1 MFARLQRYGHT
12 AGLLAYLYGP
22 GERGHHIN
30 PRLIT
35 GDCHDTPIGV
45 SAQGDVLPYLA
56 RALDAPVE
64 RLGTRAPDQPVWV
77 CSVRADPRH
86 PDLTDT
92 QWAEV
97 ARRMVV
103 TTGIAPHG
111 DPDACRWIA
120 LRNQPHRVYVV
131 ATLAR
136 EDGSLH
142 NTYRDAFR
150 IQAECHRVATELG
163 HLPPAP
169 HPTPR
174 FQELRVPAPN
184 ITISIE
190 PSGSVTAKGASDDLS
205 AALLTHAGFRQIE
218 DWYGRRHRLPTTTPQ
233 TDRASVASHA
243 AEMLRAARYSV
254 ELDPGLD
261 TGGRLTTPTDLYG
274 AYVAGGHV
282 LRLTDHIRGAANAT
296 EAALAVDQLLDA
308 TDGVLVRLQEALE
321 AAGEQVTDLD
331 DDAWELADRLT
342 AASEQLAT
350 VGKELTGTAAEIRIL
365 DSPPQRESSD
375 RSRTAAHSA
384 VPVAGAARATSPAS
398 ANVPPSLGV
407 SVPASITPAS
417 PAHDLSP
424 RTR

>member
-1 MFARLQRYGHT
+1 MFARLQRTGHT

-22 GERGHHIN
+22 GEHGHHIN

-35 GDCHDTPIGV
+35 GDCHDTPIEV
-45 SAQGDVLPYLA
+45 PAQGDAPPYLA

-64 RLGTRAPDQPVWV
+64 RLGTRAPDRPVWV

-97 ARRMVV
+97 AHRMVV
-103 TTGIAPHG
+103 TTGIAPDG
-111 DPDACRWIA
+111 DLDACRWIA

-150 IQAECHRVATELG
+150 IQAECHRIATELG

-190 PSGSVTAKGASDDLS
+190 PSGSVTAKGASDGLS

-218 DWYGRRHRLPTTTPQ
+218 DWYGRRHRLPTTTAPV
-233 TDRASVASHA
+233 DRTAIAFHA
-243 AEMLRAARYSV
+243 AEMLRAARYEV
-254 ELDPGLD
+254 ALDPALD
-261 TGGRLTTPTDLYG
+261 TGQLISPTDPYG
-274 AYVAGGHV
+274 TYVAGAHV
-282 LRLTDHIRGAANAT
+282 LQAEGRHPGSRERNRGCPRYRPA
-296 EAALAVDQLLDA
+296 
-308 TDGVLVRLQEALE
+308 
-321 AAGEQVTDLD
+321 
-331 DDAWELADRLT
+331 
-342 AASEQLAT
+342 
-350 VGKELTGTAAEIRIL
+350 
-365 DSPPQRESSD
+365 PPSGRRCS
-375 RSRTAAHSA
+375 
-384 VPVAGAARATSPAS
+384 GPAS
-398 ANVPPSLGV
+398 GG
-407 SVPASITPAS
+407 
-417 PAHDLSP
+417 P
-424 RTR
+424 RSHRGTGHRP

>member
-1 MFARLQRYGHT
+1 MLARLQRYGHT
-12 AGLLAYLYGP
+12 AGLLAYLYRP
-22 GERGHHIN
+22 GERGQHIN

-35 GDCHDTPIGV
+35 GDCHDTPV
-45 SAQGDVLPYLA
+45 EVPAQGDALPYLA

-64 RLGTRAPDQPVWV
+64 RLGTRAPGHPVWV

-92 QWAEV
+92 QWAKV
-97 ARRMVV
+97 AHRMVI

-150 IQAECHRVATELG
+150 VQAECHRIATELG
-163 HLPPAP
+163 HLPPSP

-184 ITISIE
+184 ITFSIE
-190 PSGSVTAKGASDDLS
+190 PSGSVTAKGASDNLS

-218 DWYGRRHRLPTTTPQ
+218 DWYGRRHRLQTTTPQ

-254 ELDPGLD
+254 ELDPALD
-261 TGGRLTTPTDLYG
+261 TSRLTTPADPYG
-274 AYVAGGHV
+274 AYVAGAQV
-282 LRLTDHIRGAANAT
+282 LRLTDNIRGAANAA
-296 EAALAVDQLLDA
+296 EAAHAVDQLLDSA
-308 TDGVLVRLQEALE
+308 DGVLVRLQEALE

-342 AASEQLAT
+342 AASEQLAS
-350 VGKELTGTAAEIRIL
+350 VGEELAGTAAEIRIL

-384 VPVAGAARATSPAS
+384 GAVAGAARATSPAS
-398 ANVPPSLGV
+398 ANVPPTLCA

-417 PAHDLSP
+417 PSQGPSP